1 MGELIVAETKK
12 KVVVPTD
19 KQRAVLDALKGGRS
33 IKVTEAN
40 GKKTLTVLGPTGKPI
55 KEQPKLDRGAVEAAA
70 KKGWLSNSAGSAN
83 GVFTAEYK
91 ITDEGTKAK
100 RLKAVA

>member
-1 MGELIVAETKK
+1 MADVKTKAAP

-40 GKKTLTVLGPTGKPI
+40 GKKTLAVLGPTGKPV

-70 KKGWLSNSAGSAN
+70 KKGWLSLGTDSGQD
-83 GVFTAEYK
+83 EYK

-100 RLKAVA
+100 RRKA